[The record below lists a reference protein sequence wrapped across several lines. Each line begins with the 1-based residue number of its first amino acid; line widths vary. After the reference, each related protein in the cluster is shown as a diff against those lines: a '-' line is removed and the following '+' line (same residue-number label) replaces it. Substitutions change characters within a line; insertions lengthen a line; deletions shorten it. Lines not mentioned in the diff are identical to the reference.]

1 MLEQLKYKNHL
12 NEVFEFGK
20 DGIYVN
26 TGDLRDYE
34 WSVSTKGRRISSFD
48 YSVGKKKLPV
58 VIVCDTE
65 AQGIEA
71 RNKLFEV
78 VEKDVL
84 ARKHG
89 QIIVGDYY
97 LKGFVTAS
105 KKSNYLLQ
113 KRLMEAELT
122 ISTDFPYWVKETT
135 TPYSMVG
142 AAATIGES
150 GEFLDYPIPF
160 PHDYYCDLNTKPLVN
175 SNFVASNFR
184 LIIYGTCV
192 NPTISIA
199 DHIYQVN
206 CTVEANEYLTIDSAT
221 KKIFITGNDG
231 TVRNVFN
238 LRNRASYVFEK
249 IPTGS
254 NVVSWNGNF
263 AFDIVLLEER
273 SEPKW
278 T

>member
-26 TGDLRDYE
+26 TNSLRDYE
-34 WSVSTKGRRISSFD
+34 WNVSTKGRRISSMD
-48 YSVGKKKLPV
+48 YSVRKKMLPV
-58 VIVCDTE
+58 VIICDTE

-84 ARKHG
+84 ALKHG

-97 LKGFVTAS
+97 LKCFVTAS

-113 KRLMEAELT
+113 KRLMEVDLT
-122 ISTDFPYWVKETT
+122 ISTDFPCWVKETT
-135 TPYSMVG
+135 TPYSLVG
-142 AAATIGES
+142 AAATSGES
-150 GEFLDYPIPF
+150 SEFLDYPIPF
-160 PHDYYCDLNTKPLVN
+160 PHDYYCNLTAKPLVN

-184 LIIYGTCV
+184 LIIYGACV
-192 NPTISIA
+192 NPTVSIA
-199 DHIYQVN
+199 DHTYQVN